1 MLKLDLGCVVYVP
14 LQGSSYLRLP
24 KELVDKKAVL
34 NIKSDDERC
43 FVWSVLAALQ
53 PVHRKDHPENGYHY
67 KKYVNE
73 LNLDGIEFPMKVSQI
88 AKFERQNTAISV
100 NVFGYE
106 QKELFPV
113 YITKE
118 KKENHVNL
126 LLPIANN
133 ETRHYCLIRNL
144 NRLLSSLTRRK
155 AQKYFC
161 EYCLHGFIRE
171 DLLLDHEP
179 HCSKHGPQK
188 IKLPNEDNDV
198 LYFMDVQKQ
207 LKVPFVIYADF
218 ESYLVKCD
226 QQPLNPS
233 ISFTQ
238 KTQER
243 KPSGFC
249 YTVVSE
255 VENYDTPPIVY
266 RGEDAVDTFLD
277 HLLREE
283 KRIKGIL
290 KHVVRV
296 RDHCHLTGR
305 YRGAAHS
312 DCNLNYKFSNRIPVV
327 LHNLRGYDSHL
338 IMQGLGKL
346 KGVPIKCIPNNT
358 EKYISFAVGDL
369 VFIDSLQFR
378 NASLEKLV
386 SNLAKEGDVKFRL
399 LKKYTAT
406 EKVPLLL
413 TKGVYPYEYVSS
425 FQKFQETNLPPKEAF
440 FSTLRNE
447 GISLEDCTHAQT
459 VFTEFECQSL
469 RDYHDLYLRSDVLLL
484 ADVFENFRDICLN
497 YYKLDPAHFYTSP
510 GLSWQACLRMTK
522 IELELLTDPDMYLFI
537 EEGLMGGISMFSNRY
552 SKANNPY
559 IVGYDKDQKT
569 NYIMYLDAYN
579 LYGHAISK
587 PLPEGGLVWLNEEEI
602 IELDLTNI
610 ADDGEEGYILEVDLE
625 YPPHLHDLHSDYPL
639 APEKMKVTT
648 DMLSPYCQ
656 QLASD
661 LHLKPGSVSKLVPN
675 LNDKTKYIVHY
686 HNLKL
691 YLSLGM
697 RLTKVHRVLNFQQS
711 SWLRKYIEFNTEKRK
726 QAAND
731 FEKDFFELLVNSVF
745 GKTMENLRKRVNVK
759 LVNDV
764 KQLKKLTASPSFDH
778 FRIFTNELVAV
789 NMKKPTLYLNR
800 PIYVGFAILDLS
812 KVLMYDFHYN
822 YIKAKY
828 GEKATLLFTDTD
840 SLCYNIQTEDIY
852 RDMQEEADLFVDLFK
867 DEVHGTPVQNS

>member
-1 MLKLDLGCVVYVP
+1 MP

-34 NIKSDDERC
+34 NIKNDDERC

-126 LLPIANN
+126 LPIANN

-171 DLLLDHEP
+171 DLLVDHEP

-369 VFIDSLQFR
+369 VFIDSRQFM

-399 LKKYTAT
+399 L
-406 EKVPLLL
+406 
-413 TKGVYPYEYVSS
+413 KGVYPYEYVSS

-440 FSTLRNE
+440 FSILRNQ
-447 GISLEDCTHAQT
+447 GISLEDYTHAQT
-459 VFTEFECQSL
+459 VFTEFECQSF

-484 ADVFENFRDICLN
+484 AEVFENFRDICLN

-537 EEGLMGGISMFSNRY
+537 EEGLMGGISMISNRY

-559 IVGYDKDQKT
+559 IVGYDNDQKT
-569 NYIMYLDAYN
+569 NYIMFLDANN

-610 ADDGEEGYILEVDLE
+610 ADDGEEGYILEVDLK

-675 LNDKTKYIVHY
+675 LKDKTKYIVHY

-691 YLSLGM
+691 
-697 RLTKVHRVLNFQQS
+697 
-711 SWLRKYIEFNTEKRK
+711 
-726 QAAND
+726 
-731 FEKDFFELLVNSVF
+731 
-745 GKTMENLRKRVNVK
+745 
-759 LVNDV
+759 
-764 KQLKKLTASPSFDH
+764 
-778 FRIFTNELVAV
+778 
-789 NMKKPTLYLNR
+789 
-800 PIYVGFAILDLS
+800 
-812 KVLMYDFHYN
+812 
-822 YIKAKY
+822 
-828 GEKATLLFTDTD
+828 
-840 SLCYNIQTEDIY
+840 
-852 RDMQEEADLFVDLFK
+852 
-867 DEVHGTPVQNS
+867 

>member
-1 MLKLDLGCVVYVP
+1 MP

-34 NIKSDDERC
+34 NIKNDDERC

-118 KKENHVNL
+118 KKENHVN

-346 KGVPIKCIPNNT
+346 NGVPIKCIPNNT

-369 VFIDSLQFR
+369 VFIDSRQFM

-399 LKKYTAT
+399 L
-406 EKVPLLL
+406 
-413 TKGVYPYEYVSS
+413 KGVYPYEYVSS

-440 FSTLRNE
+440 FSILRNE
-447 GISLEDCTHAQT
+447 GISLEDYTHAQT
-459 VFTEFECQSL
+459 VFTEFECQSF

-484 ADVFENFRDICLN
+484 AEVFENFRDICLN

-537 EEGLMGGISMFSNRY
+537 EEGLMGGISMISNRY

-559 IVGYDKDQKT
+559 IVGYDNDQKT
-569 NYIMYLDAYN
+569 NYIMFLDANN

-610 ADDGEEGYILEVDLE
+610 ADDGEEGYILEVDLK

-675 LNDKTKYIVHY
+675 LKDKTKYIVHY

-691 YLSLGM
+691 
-697 RLTKVHRVLNFQQS
+697 
-711 SWLRKYIEFNTEKRK
+711 
-726 QAAND
+726 
-731 FEKDFFELLVNSVF
+731 
-745 GKTMENLRKRVNVK
+745 
-759 LVNDV
+759 
-764 KQLKKLTASPSFDH
+764 
-778 FRIFTNELVAV
+778 
-789 NMKKPTLYLNR
+789 
-800 PIYVGFAILDLS
+800 
-812 KVLMYDFHYN
+812 
-822 YIKAKY
+822 
-828 GEKATLLFTDTD
+828 
-840 SLCYNIQTEDIY
+840 
-852 RDMQEEADLFVDLFK
+852 
-867 DEVHGTPVQNS
+867 

>member
-118 KKENHVNL
+118 KKENHVN

-369 VFIDSLQFR
+369 VFIDSLQFM

-413 TKGVYPYEYVSS
+413 TKGVYPYE
-425 FQKFQETNLPPKEAF
+425 
-440 FSTLRNE
+440 
-447 GISLEDCTHAQT
+447 
-459 VFTEFECQSL
+459 
-469 RDYHDLYLRSDVLLL
+469 
-484 ADVFENFRDICLN
+484 
-497 YYKLDPAHFYTSP
+497 
-510 GLSWQACLRMTK
+510 
-522 IELELLTDPDMYLFI
+522 
-537 EEGLMGGISMFSNRY
+537 
-552 SKANNPY
+552 
-559 IVGYDKDQKT
+559 
-569 NYIMYLDAYN
+569 
-579 LYGHAISK
+579 
-587 PLPEGGLVWLNEEEI
+587 
-602 IELDLTNI
+602 
-610 ADDGEEGYILEVDLE
+610 
-625 YPPHLHDLHSDYPL
+625 
-639 APEKMKVTT
+639 
-648 DMLSPYCQ
+648 
-656 QLASD
+656 
-661 LHLKPGSVSKLVPN
+661 
-675 LNDKTKYIVHY
+675 
-686 HNLKL
+686 
-691 YLSLGM
+691 
-697 RLTKVHRVLNFQQS
+697 
-711 SWLRKYIEFNTEKRK
+711 
-726 QAAND
+726 
-731 FEKDFFELLVNSVF
+731 
-745 GKTMENLRKRVNVK
+745 
-759 LVNDV
+759 
-764 KQLKKLTASPSFDH
+764 
-778 FRIFTNELVAV
+778 
-789 NMKKPTLYLNR
+789 
-800 PIYVGFAILDLS
+800 
-812 KVLMYDFHYN
+812 
-822 YIKAKY
+822 
-828 GEKATLLFTDTD
+828 
-840 SLCYNIQTEDIY
+840 
-852 RDMQEEADLFVDLFK
+852 
-867 DEVHGTPVQNS
+867 